1 MANPGRIC
9 VEGFFVA
16 IRVCEGLELA
26 HQMIRRTVVDVTVE
40 FDRLG
45 DDELHRIMTSGPKRW
60 DATSTTAGVLVEADS
75 SGVKLPSS

>member
-1 MANPGRIC
+1 MKPWL
-9 VEGFFVA
+9 
-16 IRVCEGLELA
+16 IRVVSALRDSLLPSESVKDLNWP
-26 HQMIRRTVVDVTVE
+26 IRRTVVDVTVE

-75 SGVKLPSS
+75 SGVKLP